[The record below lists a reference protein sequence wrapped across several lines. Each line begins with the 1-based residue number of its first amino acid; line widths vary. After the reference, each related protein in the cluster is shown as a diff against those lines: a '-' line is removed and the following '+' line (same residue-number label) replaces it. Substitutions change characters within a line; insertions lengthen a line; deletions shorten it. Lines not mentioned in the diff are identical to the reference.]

1 MRHHAASS
9 PALPANAPPR
19 VAASDWMTLRK
30 LFPYLWEYKWRVMAA
45 LSFMV
50 GAKLANVGVPL
61 LLKELIDA
69 MSPQPTGAQIALV
82 VPLALL
88 VGYGL
93 LRLSVSGFTE
103 LRELVFA
110 AATQGAAR
118 KIALQTFEHLHNL
131 SLRFHL

>member
-1 MRHHAASS
+1 
-9 PALPANAPPR
+9 
-19 VAASDWMTLRK
+19 
-30 LFPYLWEYKWRVMAA
+30 
-45 LSFMV
+45 MV